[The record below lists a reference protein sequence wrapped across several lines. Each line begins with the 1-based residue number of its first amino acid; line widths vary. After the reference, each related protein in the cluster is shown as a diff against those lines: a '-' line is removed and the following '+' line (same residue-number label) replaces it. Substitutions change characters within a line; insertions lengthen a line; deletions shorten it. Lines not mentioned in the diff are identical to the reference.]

1 MEVNGTGSVQGAS
14 PLKQVQ
20 PITEPVDGVQATDQ
34 STSISPQDEVEISP
48 EARALSEA
56 LNQSPEPR
64 AEHLA
69 QIKADIDAGTFE
81 TREKLEIALERLLDK
96 IQVDD

>member
-1 MEVNGTGSVQGAS
+1 MEVNGIGSVQGGS

-20 PITEPVDGVQATDQ
+20 PTTEPVDGVQATDQ

-48 EARALSEA
+48 EARMLEA
-56 LNQSPEPR
+56 LNPEVR

-81 TREKLEIALERLLDK
+81 TPEKLEIALERLLDK
-96 IQVDD
+96 IQVDE